1 MMNWLRKLNA
11 IQATDTI
18 DLVSKADY
26 STKIIKIEKK
36 IHDHD
41 KYITVPEFNN
51 LTKENF
57 AERLEQANL
66 ASKNDIA
73 EFIK

>member
-18 DLVSKADY
+18 DLVRKADY

-36 IHDHD
+36 IHYHD

-73 EFIK
+73 ELK